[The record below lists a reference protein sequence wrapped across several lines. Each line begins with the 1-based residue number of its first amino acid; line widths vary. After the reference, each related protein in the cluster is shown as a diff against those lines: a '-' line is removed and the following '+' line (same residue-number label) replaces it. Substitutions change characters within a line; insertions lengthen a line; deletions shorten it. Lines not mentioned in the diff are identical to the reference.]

1 LTALRSERARELAIM
16 LGLGIFLAAIGA
28 FDTEGTSLGARL
40 AYWLTL
46 LLAGWLVHA
55 VIESWLSR
63 QHFPGGIWLR
73 GLVLALAMTLPLT
86 PLVWLAS
93 SVVFGAALDAPRLLE
108 LAPGVGIVCLAVVAL
123 LGVAQPVANKN
134 ATTSSTLPEALR
146 DQLPLALQTATLRA
160 LHAEDHYV
168 RVHTSAGSALIRAR
182 LSDAEGWLD
191 EAEGFRTHRS
201 WWVAAGAVRDVRWR
215 RGSALLRLDGG
226 LEVPV
231 SRAFAR
237 TLALAGRI

>member
-1 LTALRSERARELAIM
+1 
-16 LGLGIFLAAIGA
+16 
-28 FDTEGTSLGARL
+28 
-40 AYWLTL
+40 
-46 LLAGWLVHA
+46 
-55 VIESWLSR
+55 
-63 QHFPGGIWLR
+63 
-73 GLVLALAMTLPLT
+73 
-86 PLVWLAS
+86 
-93 SVVFGAALDAPRLLE
+93 
-108 LAPGVGIVCLAVVAL
+108 LAPGVGNVCLAVVAL

-134 ATTSSTLPEALR
+134 ATTSATLPETLR
-146 DQLPLALQTATLRA
+146 DQLPLALRTATLRA

-168 RVHTSAGSALIRAR
+168 CVHTSAGSALIRAR

-201 WWVAAGAVRDVRWR
+201 WWVAAGAIRDVRWR

-231 SRAFAR
+231 SRTFAR